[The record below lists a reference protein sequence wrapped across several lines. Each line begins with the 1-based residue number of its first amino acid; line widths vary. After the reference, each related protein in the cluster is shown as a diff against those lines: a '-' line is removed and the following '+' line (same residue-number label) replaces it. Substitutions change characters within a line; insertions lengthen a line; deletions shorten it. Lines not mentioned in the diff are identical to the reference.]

1 MAETA
6 SDNHPRKSM
15 TRLYLNLNAGGLAL
29 VALGY
34 ALIPHTALGSLLSL
48 PLDNVDQVH
57 ILRAIM
63 GLYLGLVGFWFFSA
77 SRPAYS
83 RTAVV
88 SVVFF
93 MLGLAL
99 GRTISIVIDGVPSP
113 LLFGATLVEYGAG
126 GWGMFILR
134 KP

>member
-1 MAETA
+1 
-6 SDNHPRKSM
+6 M
-15 TRLYLNLNAGGLAL
+15 TRLYLNVNAGGLAF

-34 ALIPHTALGSLLSL
+34 ALVPHTALGSLLSL

-57 ILRAIM
+57 ILRAVM
-63 GLYLGLVGFWFFSA
+63 GLYLGMVGFWFFSA

-83 RTAVV
+83 RAAVL

-99 GRTISIVIDGVPSP
+99 GRTFSIAIDGEPSP
-113 LLFGATLVEYGAG
+113 LLFGATLVEFGAG
-126 GWGMFILR
+126 FWGMLILR
-134 KP
+134 KPDVSH